1 MALELAGEMQTHLE
15 TEERAVLVAVGVPV
29 FRLALPEAQVVSV
42 EGVVLVLIVPQV
54 VRVASVEGVVA
65 HMALLVLV
73 GPQQY

>member
-15 TEERAVLVAVGVPV
+15 TEEMAVLVAVGVPV
-29 FRLALPEAQVVSV
+29 FRPALPEAQVVSV
-42 EGVVLVLIVPQV
+42 EGVVLVLMVPQV